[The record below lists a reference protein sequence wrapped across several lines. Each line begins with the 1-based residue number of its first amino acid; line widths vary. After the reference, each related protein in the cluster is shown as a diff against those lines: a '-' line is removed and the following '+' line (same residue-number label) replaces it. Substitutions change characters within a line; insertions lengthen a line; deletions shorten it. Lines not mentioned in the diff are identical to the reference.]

1 MSQKKQPNNSDSKN
15 RPEKD
20 AHRKKRGNPMDPLRR
35 GAGKVFRRHAIEEVV
50 REQTAGGIVYRKNS
64 RGALEMLLVQDPKN
78 RWTIAKGHIE
88 EGEKPDITAR
98 REIQEE
104 TGLTQMNMHAWLGK
118 VNFRYRRDRSL
129 VLITMHV
136 YLVEALGDTNKIR
149 KEDFMNDIKWFPAT
163 EAFDIIEY
171 DDVAKLTL
179 IAMKRIR
186 SGQLK

>member
-1 MSQKKQPNNSDSKN
+1 VEANNPTYFMEPDWGFPKGRRN
-15 RPEKD
+15 THGDE
-20 AHRKKRGNPMDPLRR
+20 MDLDC
-35 GAGKVFRRHAIEEVV
+35 A
-50 REQTAGGIVYRKNS
+50 Q
-64 RGALEMLLVQDPKN
+64 
-78 RWTIAKGHIE
+78 
-88 EGEKPDITAR
+88 